1 MNGLDWVHWNGEL
14 VPAEDASVSVFDAGF
29 LYGDGLYET
38 MRTYSGR
45 VFAFDRHAARIARG
59 ADAIDLT
66 IPAAETLRGAVEE
79 LLAARRL
86 DSAVVRIT
94 VTRGRLDRR
103 LDLSSAG
110 APSVLVTAEALVP
123 EADTKRRRGIRVIYS
138 RFLRMSDH
146 PLAGVKSTNYQ
157 VSLFARNEAREAGAT
172 EALVPNESGDIV
184 EGAAANVFLVE
195 GDRITTPPLR
205 SGILGGITR
214 GLAIELARDSGRTV
228 TEETLPRER
237 IERADEVFLTGT
249 TIQITPVT
257 SVEKHRI
264 RDGRPGPVTMDL
276 LDRYLAAVAADT
288 GTPWSGAESE
298 RMR

>member
-1 MNGLDWVHWNGEL
+1 MNGLDWVHWNGQL

-38 MRTYSGR
+38 MRTYSGQ

-66 IPAAETLRGAVEE
+66 IPATETLRGAVEE

-195 GDRITTPPLR
+195 GDRVTTPPLG

-257 SVEKHRI
+257 SVEEHRI